1 MLFGSTLD
9 AEEFIIHEY
18 QLESKE
24 RTGTQRPHWSA
35 ARLKSPWATA
45 NYFGENNDFGT
56 SEATSAL
63 LGHEEDTAPTRPAPR
78 EGEVPH
84 VGLSYL
90 SHFIA
95 EQDKDQRVEDQLRQV
110 WHRVKIHE
118 QHIGEEQEEGDVE
131 DHVPGEDHEGGGEE
145 GHIVPQEL
153 PVPVHRLLPGQ
164 RESIITVLANTM
176 RTRTH
181 GGGGGVRLL

>member
-1 MLFGSTLD
+1 MLLGSTLD
-9 AEEFIIHEY
+9 AEEFIIHEH

-45 NYFGENNDFGT
+45 NHFGENNDFGT
-56 SEATSAL
+56 SEATSAP
-63 LGHEEDTAPTRPAPR
+63 LGHEEATALPPAPPPAPR

-95 EQDKDQRVEDQLRQV
+95 EQDKDQRIEDQLRQV

-118 QHIGEEQEEGDVE
+118 QHIGEQQEEGDVE

-145 GHIVPQEL
+145 GHIIPQEL
-153 PVPVHRLLPGQ
+153 PVPIHRLLPGQ
-164 RESIITVLANTM
+164 RESIITVLANTDP
-176 RTRTH
+176 RR
-181 GGGGGVRLL
+181 GQGVRLL